1 MKHKRISYYISLTM
15 YLSYPSK
22 AFVSLPR
29 SISSGTGLVLFYF
42 YILVQILI
50 FHFILNIFL
59 KMTIYLTRQRVPLF
73 FFKLSCIFK
82 YQTPQIKSESPKTY
96 ELTPKKERLA
106 NSVASEK
113 NRALKKVQFLVPKNE
128 KYRQNNVFP
137 FSCFFF
143 YLVFIE
149 FKQ

>member
-1 MKHKRISYYISLTM
+1 M

-59 KMTIYLTRQRVPLF
+59 KMTIYLTRERVPLF
-73 FFKLSCIFK
+73 FLNYHVFLNIRHPKLRVN
-82 YQTPQIKSESPKTY
+82 PQ
-96 ELTPKKERLA
+96 LTPKKERLA

-113 NRALKKVQFLVPKNE
+113 NRALKKV
-128 KYRQNNVFP
+128 
-137 FSCFFF
+137 
-143 YLVFIE
+143 
-149 FKQ
+149 